1 MNKKLLASGSAFA
14 TLLMVGAGTSFA
26 QVAPSNSSATDQKHT
41 PKGAW
46 HFNHNFKPNSNS
58 DAGMTMLAT
67 KLGLNADQV
76 KQELQS
82 GKTFKQ
88 ILADHG
94 ITQAQIQQ
102 AFGAKDEK
110 AMGNRKGLKTNRK
123 GMNRSQNLGNRHFGG
138 GLMAPEMLQAQ
149 ANALGITVD
158 QLKQDLQ
165 NKQTP
170 RQIAT
175 AQGLTIAQFNQ
186 KLAQQLQTMIQNGT
200 ITGDKVTFFNRIIQ
214 RLNQPNR
221 I

>member
-26 QVAPSNSSATDQKHT
+26 QVPPTNSSATDQKHT

-88 ILADHG
+88 ILTDHG
-94 ITQAQIQQ
+94 ITQDQILK
-102 AFGAKDEK
+102 AFGPMNK
-110 AMGNRKGLKTNRK
+110 KGPGTRK
-123 GMNRSQNLGNRHFGG
+123 GMNKGNTQGNRHFGG

-158 QLKQDLQ
+158 QLKLDLQ

-175 AQGLTIAQFNQ
+175 SQGLTIAQFNQ
-186 KLAQQLQTMIQNGT
+186 KIAQQLQTMIQNGT

>member
-1 MNKKLLASGSAFA
+1 MNKKLLASGSAFVV
-14 TLLMVGAGTSFA
+14 LLMVGSGIGFA
-26 QVAPSNSSATDQKHT
+26 QVAPTESSTADQENT
-41 PKGAW
+41 SKGAW

-76 KQELQS
+76 KRKLQS
-82 GKTFKQ
+82 GKSFKQ
-88 ILADHG
+88 ILADRG
-94 ITQAQIQQ
+94 IT
-102 AFGAKDEK
+102 
-110 AMGNRKGLKTNRK
+110 R
-123 GMNRSQNLGNRHFGG
+123 NRHFGG

-158 QLKQDLQ
+158 QLKLDLK

-175 AQGLTIAQFNQ
+175 TQGLTIAQFNQ

-200 ITGDKVTFFNRIIQ
+200 ITGDKVTFFNRIIK
-214 RLNQPNR
+214 RLNQPKQ
-221 I
+221 